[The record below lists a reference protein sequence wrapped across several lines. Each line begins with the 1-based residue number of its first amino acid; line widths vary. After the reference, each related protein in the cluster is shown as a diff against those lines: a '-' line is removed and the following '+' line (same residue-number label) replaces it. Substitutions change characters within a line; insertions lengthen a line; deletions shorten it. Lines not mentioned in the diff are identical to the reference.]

1 VQHINGK
8 AIRIGAA
15 ALAVLL
21 ALAATLWFQY
31 RDDSLVRLQKSGVL
45 RVGYS
50 VGEPFA
56 KADAGGVPHGIA
68 VDAVPVLARS
78 LGLSRIEWVQT
89 SYAELIPDLLDR
101 RYDVIAAQLI
111 ISPDRQRW
119 ARFSDPVTPVRYSVL
134 VLAGNPAQV
143 GPYSH
148 LFPRADL
155 TVAVVR
161 ESLAATELR
170 LRGFSEALLRE
181 VAESSSGEAA
191 LRVGAVRALVLTDR
205 AVRAISEQHPAQFQI
220 VDEPV
225 GSAGPGPAAW
235 MAYVFHPDDGA
246 LRRAWNAALREVKPL
261 SPAAPGNGT

>member
-8 AIRIGAA
+8 VVRIGAA

-21 ALAATLWFQY
+21 ALAAAWWFQS
-31 RDDSLVRLQKSGVL
+31 RDDSLARLQKSGVL

-56 KADAGGVPHGIA
+56 EVDAGGVPHGMG
-68 VDAVPVLARS
+68 VDNIPKLARS

-101 RYDVIAAQLI
+101 RYDVVAAQLI
-111 ISPDRQRW
+111 ISPDRQRGVG
-119 ARFSDPVTPVRYSVL
+119 FSDPVTPVRYSVL
-134 VLAGNPAQV
+134 VPAGNPGQV
-143 GPYSH
+143 GPYSQ
-148 LFPRADL
+148 LLPRPDL
-155 TVAVVR
+155 TVAVVH
-161 ESLAATELR
+161 ESLASTELR
-170 LRGFSEALLRE
+170 ARGFTDAMLQE

-205 AVRAISEQHPAQFQI
+205 AVQAISQRHPAEFQI
-220 VDEPV
+220 VAEPK
-225 GSAGPGPAAW
+225 GSGGPSPAAW

-246 LRRAWNAALREVKPL
+246 LRRAWNGALRHDTPA
-261 SPAAPGNGT
+261 PAAAPGSGT